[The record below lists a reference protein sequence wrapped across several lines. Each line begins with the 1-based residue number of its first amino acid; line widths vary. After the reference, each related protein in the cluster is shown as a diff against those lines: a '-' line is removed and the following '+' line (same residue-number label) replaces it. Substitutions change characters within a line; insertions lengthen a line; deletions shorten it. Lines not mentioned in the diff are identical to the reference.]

1 MKTGTIIHRF
11 KVKDGRE
18 VVLRTPRWED
28 LDDLTEFI
36 NSLVEEGADITK
48 NEKVTRQ
55 EEAQWLGR
63 RLADLEN
70 DRVFLLVAEVDG
82 KVVANSELGRKDGFS
97 EHVGG
102 IGIGIRD
109 GYRDIGVGTEM
120 LRTLI
125 DKAKNWNLK
134 ILELGVFST
143 NDRAQHVY
151 RKIGFK
157 ETGRFPKEIFKDG
170 KYIDHIIM
178 TMEL

>member
-1 MKTGTIIHRF
+1 MKTGTIIRRF
-11 KVKDGRE
+11 KAKDGRE

-28 LDDLTEFI
+28 LNDLTEFI
-36 NSLVEEGADITK
+36 NSLVEEGVDITMNK
-48 NEKVTRQ
+48 KVTRQ
-55 EEAQWLGR
+55 EEAEWLGH

-70 DRVFLLVAEVDG
+70 DKVFMLVAEVDG
-82 KVVANSELGRKDGFS
+82 KVVANSELGKKSGLS

-102 IGIGIRD
+102 IGIGIQD

-120 LRTLI
+120 LNALI
-125 DKAKNWNLK
+125 SKAKEWNLR

-151 RKIGFK
+151 RKVGFK
-157 ETGRFPKEIFKDG
+157 ETGRFPKEIFKDN

-178 TMEL
+178 TLEL